1 MKQNFSR
8 KCKNIQYT
16 ELNSCNMVSYPKVDT
31 VPVYKS
37 YSLDVREHDCFLQTP
52 VKITSSFFCF
62 SVKMTILTQIV
73 THIANTIYVH
83 VITTL
88 FCISFIP
95 TRVVL
100 VAVFLKHS
108 TRDHV
113 ETTTFNVITRQQ
125 STYLNTANADQFLE
139 DPVTGPSSSANKQVH
154 LRINFFCL

>member
-1 MKQNFSR
+1 MKQICPSLQIIFSR
-8 KCKNIQYT
+8 CEGTWLFSTDPGKNHI
-16 ELNSCNMVSYPKVDT
+16 
-31 VPVYKS
+31 
-37 YSLDVREHDCFLQTP
+37 
-52 VKITSSFFCF
+52 IIIIFCF
-62 SVKMTILTQIV
+62 SVKMTILTPIA
-73 THIANTIYVH
+73 THIANTIFVH
-83 VITTL
+83 VITIL

-139 DPVTGPSSSANKQVH
+139 DPVTGPTSSANKQVH
-154 LRINFFCL
+154 LRIYFFCLWFQRHPNLPLSSCSTNATAHCGN